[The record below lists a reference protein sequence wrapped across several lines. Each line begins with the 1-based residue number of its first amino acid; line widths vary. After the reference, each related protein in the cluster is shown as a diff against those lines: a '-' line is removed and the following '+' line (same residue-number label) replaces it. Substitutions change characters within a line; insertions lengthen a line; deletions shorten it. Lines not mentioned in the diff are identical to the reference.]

1 MFAVLLNE
9 GMKPFYQ
16 IVASFPTIFF
26 TVLLVVVVIYWLFTI
41 LGVFDISLLDFDIDI
56 SADGDIS
63 SANALT
69 GLMMRFGLHGVPVTI
84 IISLIVLF
92 GWLLCYYLVYFL
104 SPLFSTGLLRLLL
117 GLPALIGSLYV
128 AVLLTSFVIKPLRP
142 FFHKTQ
148 QETIKRVLGQVAIVR
163 SSVVNEQFGE
173 VSLADGGAGLI
184 LKARTMGATEFHRGD
199 RVVLLEYVPE
209 QYVYRVISEQE
220 FLGTSSS

>member
-1 MFAVLLNE
+1 MFAVLLSE

-26 TVLLVVVVIYWLFTI
+26 TVLLIVVVIYWLFTI

-128 AVLLTSFVIKPLRP
+128 AVLLTSFVIRPLRP

-163 SSVVNEQFGE
+163 SSVVNAQFGE

>member
-1 MFAVLLNE
+1 MFAVLLSE

-26 TVLLVVVVIYWLFTI
+26 TVLLIVVVIYWLFTI

-128 AVLLTSFVIKPLRP
+128 AVLLTSFVIRPLRP